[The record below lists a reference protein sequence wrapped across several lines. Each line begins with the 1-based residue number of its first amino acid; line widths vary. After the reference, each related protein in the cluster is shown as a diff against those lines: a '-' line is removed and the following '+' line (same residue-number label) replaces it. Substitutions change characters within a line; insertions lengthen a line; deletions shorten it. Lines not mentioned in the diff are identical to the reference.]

1 MRNIHTQRQYIEAKM
16 GEFLR
21 DVSALKL
28 SSRFEDPFESAIP
41 SWAPWAKR
49 DAQTAFACKPSK
61 SYILIDASSRSVN
74 VNNIT
79 FFFFYSNAH
88 TCFLAHFSWAV
99 WDFPN
104 SAQFLLWKG
113 SDIHN
118 IRYILLITRQT
129 YISTSFWVPHSALQ
143 EDTSPWHPTIW
154 MSLPALR
161 EVQCVMQ
168 YFQFLQWYF
177 TFLFVCHT
185 VLLYYSTN
193 TAYNQSSA
201 YCCVETD
208 TQSGGVWSLVSSR
221 PTTIDLWQR

>member
-1 MRNIHTQRQYIEAKM
+1 M

-41 SWAPWAKR
+41 SSAPWAKR

-61 SYILIDASSRSVN
+61 SYLLIDASSRSVN
-74 VNNIT
+74 VNNIGLS
-79 FFFFYSNAH
+79 FFIQMPIHVFF
-88 TCFLAHFSWAV
+88 AHFSWAV

-104 SAQFLLWKG
+104 SAQFPLWKG
-113 SDIHN
+113 WDIHN
-118 IRYILLITRQT
+118 IRHILLITRQIYT
-129 YISTSFWVPHSALQ
+129 PISFWVPHFALQ

-154 MSLPALR
+154 MSLHALM

-168 YFQFLQWYF
+168 YFQFVQWYF
-177 TFLFVCHT
+177 HFSLCVPHCIA
-185 VLLYYSTN
+185 VLLSQTQCATN
-193 TAYNQSSA
+193 PSA

-221 PTTIDLWQR
+221 PTTNDLWQR

>member
-1 MRNIHTQRQYIEAKM
+1 MRNIHTERQYIEAKM

-61 SYILIDASSRSVN
+61 SYLLIDASSRSVN
-74 VNNIT
+74 VNNIGLS
-79 FFFFYSNAH
+79 FFIQMPIHAF
-88 TCFLAHFSWAV
+88 FLAHFSWAV

-104 SAQFLLWKG
+104 SAQFPLWKG
-113 SDIHN
+113 WDIHN

-129 YISTSFWVPHSALQ
+129 YTPTSFWVPHSALQ

-168 YFQFLQWYF
+168 YFQFVQWY
-177 TFLFVCHT
+177 CHFSLCVPHCIAVSLSQTQCTTNPVRT
-185 VLLYYSTN
+185 V
-193 TAYNQSSA
+193 
-201 YCCVETD
+201 
-208 TQSGGVWSLVSSR
+208 VWRQTLSQEES
-221 PTTIDLWQR
+221 DH

>member
-1 MRNIHTQRQYIEAKM
+1 MWSGFVFELVIWLQEVTLARWTQ
-16 GEFLR
+16 
-21 DVSALKL
+21 
-28 SSRFEDPFESAIP
+28 P
-41 SWAPWAKR
+41 SGPLCLW
-49 DAQTAFACKPSK
+49 QC
-61 SYILIDASSRSVN
+61 
-74 VNNIT
+74 
-79 FFFFYSNAH
+79 FYSNAH

-129 YISTSFWVPHSALQ
+129 YISPSFWVPHSALQ

-185 VLLYYSTN
+185 VLLYYVHQTQCTSTTN
-193 TAYNQSSA
+193 PVRT
-201 YCCVETD
+201 V
-208 TQSGGVWSLVSSR
+208 VWRQTLSQEES
-221 PTTIDLWQR
+221 DH

>member
-16 GEFLR
+16 GEFSR

-61 SYILIDASSRSVN
+61 SYLLIDASSRSVN

-79 FFFFYSNAH
+79 FFFYSNAH

-129 YISTSFWVPHSALQ
+129 YISPSFWVPHSALQ

-168 YFQFLQWYF
+168 YFQFVQWYF

-193 TAYNQSSA
+193 TVYNQSSA

-221 PTTIDLWQR
+221 PTTNDLWQR